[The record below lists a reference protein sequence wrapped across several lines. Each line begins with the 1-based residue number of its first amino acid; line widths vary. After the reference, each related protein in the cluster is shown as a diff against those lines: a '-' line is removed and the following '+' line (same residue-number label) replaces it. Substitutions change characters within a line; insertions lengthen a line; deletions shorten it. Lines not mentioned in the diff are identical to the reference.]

1 MNERIEVIYPSDD
14 EIREQVNFIVN
25 HSPSKKRTV
34 IDHVYEY
41 CQSLYISKFHLI
53 VNHSSSK
60 KRTIIDHVYEYFDIR
75 YIFQNYLEV
84 IAFGLVLIF
93 TLLTPSA
100 PSG

>member
-25 HSPSKKRTV
+25 HSPSKKQTV
-34 IDHVYEY
+34 IDHVCEY
-41 CQSLYISKFHLI
+41 CQSLYISRFHLMM
-53 VNHSSSK
+53 
-60 KRTIIDHVYEYFDIR
+60 RTFYKPPYKLVDIR

-93 TLLTPSA
+93 TLLTPST
-100 PSG
+100 S